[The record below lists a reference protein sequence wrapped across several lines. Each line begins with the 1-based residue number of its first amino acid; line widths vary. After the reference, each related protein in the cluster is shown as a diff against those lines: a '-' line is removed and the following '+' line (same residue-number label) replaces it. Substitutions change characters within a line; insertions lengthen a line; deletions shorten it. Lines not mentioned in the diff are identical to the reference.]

1 MDSPSAAPVPTNLLS
16 TYFCWIHASLSA
28 LEEVTGQAP
37 PPRRRARRR
46 NYFTACWRLG
56 VALVPPPDAQPHRSG

>member
-28 LEEVTGQAP
+28 LEEPTGQAP
-37 PPRRRARRR
+37 PPSWRAKRK
-46 NYFTACWRLG
+46 NYFTACWRLW
-56 VALVPPPDAQPHRSG
+56 VALGLPLDILPRRSG